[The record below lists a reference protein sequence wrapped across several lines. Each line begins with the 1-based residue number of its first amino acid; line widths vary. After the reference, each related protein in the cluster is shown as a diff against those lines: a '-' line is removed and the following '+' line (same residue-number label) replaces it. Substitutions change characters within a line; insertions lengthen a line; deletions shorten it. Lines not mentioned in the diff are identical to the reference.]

1 MSKISESDLLVLQAL
16 RVKGFVDTE
25 AVAETVGLSQ
35 EDTLN
40 MLNQFAEE
48 GRVSYR
54 EGRMVGWMI
63 TSEGRS
69 YGEQLLANEVDSLG
83 IRLEIETSY
92 KEFSRLNNDFKEY
105 WSYQIEKRKAP
116 SDEELKYLIED
127 AVKIR
132 TRSDVPLGIYL
143 SGGLDSTILTYLVKP
158 QHTWTVGFK
167 ELNEFNWGRLAADD
181 LGSQHHETLVDKET
195 FVDVAKKM
203 IASRKEPLC
212 VPNEVLIYLM
222 KWANAVLYR

>member
-1 MSKISESDLLVLQAL
+1 MSKISESDLLVLQTL

-40 MLNQFAEE
+40 ILNQFAEE

-92 KEFSRLNNDFKEY
+92 KEFSRLNNDFKELCTDWQLKPSLDASEVGQVLNDHSDPDY
-105 WSYQIEKRKAP
+105 DKGVIDRLVELDKQAQPVCASLAEQLERFSSYGSRFTHALEMVLKGDTDWIAKPMIE
-116 SDEELKYLIED
+116 SYHTVWFELHENFFS
-127 AVKIR
+127 
-132 TRSDVPLGIYL
+132 TLGIDRA
-143 SGGLDSTILTYLVKP
+143 SEST
-158 QHTWTVGFK
+158 
-167 ELNEFNWGRLAADD
+167 
-181 LGSQHHETLVDKET
+181 
-195 FVDVAKKM
+195 
-203 IASRKEPLC
+203 
-212 VPNEVLIYLM
+212 
-222 KWANAVLYR
+222 

>member
-25 AVAETVGLSQ
+25 AVAETVCLSQ

-40 MLNQFAEE
+40 ILNQFAEE

-92 KEFSRLNNDFKEY
+92 KEFSRLNNDFKELCTDWQLKPSLDASEVGQVLNDHSDPDY
-105 WSYQIEKRKAP
+105 DKGVIDRLVELDKQAQPVCASLAEQLERFSSYGSRFTHALEMVLKGDTDWIAKPMIE
-116 SDEELKYLIED
+116 SYHTVWFELHENFFS
-127 AVKIR
+127 
-132 TRSDVPLGIYL
+132 TLGIDRA
-143 SGGLDSTILTYLVKP
+143 SEST
-158 QHTWTVGFK
+158 
-167 ELNEFNWGRLAADD
+167 
-181 LGSQHHETLVDKET
+181 
-195 FVDVAKKM
+195 
-203 IASRKEPLC
+203 
-212 VPNEVLIYLM
+212 
-222 KWANAVLYR
+222 

>member
-83 IRLEIETSY
+83 IRLEIGTSY
-92 KEFSRLNNDFKEY
+92 KEFSRLNNDFKELCTDWQLKPSPDASEVEQVLNDHSDPDY
-105 WSYQIEKRKAP
+105 DKGVIDRLVELDKQAQPVCASLAEQLERFSSYGSRFTHALEMVLKGDTDWIAKPMIE
-116 SDEELKYLIED
+116 SYHTVWFELHENFFS
-127 AVKIR
+127 
-132 TRSDVPLGIYL
+132 TLGIDRA
-143 SGGLDSTILTYLVKP
+143 SEST
-158 QHTWTVGFK
+158 
-167 ELNEFNWGRLAADD
+167 
-181 LGSQHHETLVDKET
+181 
-195 FVDVAKKM
+195 
-203 IASRKEPLC
+203 
-212 VPNEVLIYLM
+212 
-222 KWANAVLYR
+222 

>member
-16 RVKGFVDTE
+16 RVKGLVDTE

-92 KEFSRLNNDFKEY
+92 KEFSRLNNDFKELCTDWQLKPSLDASEVGQVLNDHSDPDY
-105 WSYQIEKRKAP
+105 DKGVIDRLVELDKQSQPVCASLAEQLERFSSYGSRFTHALEMVLKGDTDWIAKPMIE
-116 SDEELKYLIED
+116 SYHTVWFELHENFFS
-127 AVKIR
+127 
-132 TRSDVPLGIYL
+132 TLGIDRA
-143 SGGLDSTILTYLVKP
+143 SEST
-158 QHTWTVGFK
+158 
-167 ELNEFNWGRLAADD
+167 
-181 LGSQHHETLVDKET
+181 
-195 FVDVAKKM
+195 
-203 IASRKEPLC
+203 
-212 VPNEVLIYLM
+212 
-222 KWANAVLYR
+222 

>member
-1 MSKISESDLLVLQAL
+1 MSKISESDLLVLQTL

-92 KEFSRLNNDFKEY
+92 KEFSRLNNDFKELCTDWQLKPSLDASGVEQVLNDHSDPDY
-105 WSYQIEKRKAP
+105 DKGVIDRLVELDKQAQPVCASLAEQLERFSSY
-116 SDEELKYLIED
+116 
-127 AVKIR
+127 
-132 TRSDVPLGIYL
+132 
-143 SGGLDSTILTYLVKP
+143 
-158 QHTWTVGFK
+158 
-167 ELNEFNWGRLAADD
+167 
-181 LGSQHHETLVDKET
+181 GSRFTHAL
-195 FVDVAKKM
+195 
-203 IASRKEPLC
+203 
-212 VPNEVLIYLM
+212 
-222 KWANAVLYR
+222 

>member
-92 KEFSRLNNDFKEY
+92 KEFSRLNNDFKELCTDWQLKPSLDASEVGQVLNDHSDPEY
-105 WSYQIEKRKAP
+105 DKGVIDRLVELDKQAQPVCASLAEQLERFSSYGSRFTHALEMVLKGDTDWIAKPMIE
-116 SDEELKYLIED
+116 SYHTVWFELHENFFS
-127 AVKIR
+127 
-132 TRSDVPLGIYL
+132 TLGIDRA
-143 SGGLDSTILTYLVKP
+143 SEST
-158 QHTWTVGFK
+158 
-167 ELNEFNWGRLAADD
+167 
-181 LGSQHHETLVDKET
+181 
-195 FVDVAKKM
+195 
-203 IASRKEPLC
+203 
-212 VPNEVLIYLM
+212 
-222 KWANAVLYR
+222 

>member
-1 MSKISESDLLVLQAL
+1 MSKISESDLLVLQTL

-25 AVAETVGLSQ
+25 AVAETVCLSQ

-40 MLNQFAEE
+40 ILNQFAEE

-92 KEFSRLNNDFKEY
+92 KEFSRLNNDFKELCTDWQLKPSLDASEVGQVLNDHSDPDY
-105 WSYQIEKRKAP
+105 DKGVIDRLVELDKQAQPVCASLAEQLERFSSYGSRFTHALEMVLKGDTDWIAKPMIE
-116 SDEELKYLIED
+116 SYHTVWFELHENFFS
-127 AVKIR
+127 
-132 TRSDVPLGIYL
+132 TLGIDRA
-143 SGGLDSTILTYLVKP
+143 SEST
-158 QHTWTVGFK
+158 
-167 ELNEFNWGRLAADD
+167 
-181 LGSQHHETLVDKET
+181 
-195 FVDVAKKM
+195 
-203 IASRKEPLC
+203 
-212 VPNEVLIYLM
+212 
-222 KWANAVLYR
+222 

>member
-92 KEFSRLNNDFKEY
+92 KEFSRLNNDFKELCTDWQLKPSLDASEVGQVLNDHSDPDY
-105 WSYQIEKRKAP
+105 DKGVIDRLVELDKQSQPVCASLAEQLERFSSYGSRFTHALEMVLKGDTDWIAKPMIE
-116 SDEELKYLIED
+116 SYHTVWFELHENFFS
-127 AVKIR
+127 
-132 TRSDVPLGIYL
+132 TLGIDRA
-143 SGGLDSTILTYLVKP
+143 SEST
-158 QHTWTVGFK
+158 
-167 ELNEFNWGRLAADD
+167 
-181 LGSQHHETLVDKET
+181 
-195 FVDVAKKM
+195 
-203 IASRKEPLC
+203 
-212 VPNEVLIYLM
+212 
-222 KWANAVLYR
+222 

>member
-92 KEFSRLNNDFKEY
+92 KEFSRLNNDFKELCTDWQLKPSLDASGVEKVLNDHSDPDY
-105 WSYQIEKRKAP
+105 DKGVIDRLVELDKQAQPVCASLAEQLERFSSYGSRFTHALEMVLKGDTDWIAKPMIE
-116 SDEELKYLIED
+116 SYHTVWFELHENFFS
-127 AVKIR
+127 
-132 TRSDVPLGIYL
+132 TLGIDRA
-143 SGGLDSTILTYLVKP
+143 SEST
-158 QHTWTVGFK
+158 
-167 ELNEFNWGRLAADD
+167 
-181 LGSQHHETLVDKET
+181 
-195 FVDVAKKM
+195 
-203 IASRKEPLC
+203 
-212 VPNEVLIYLM
+212 
-222 KWANAVLYR
+222 

>member
-1 MSKISESDLLVLQAL
+1 MSKISESDLLVLQTL

-92 KEFSRLNNDFKEY
+92 KEFSRLNNDFKELCTDWQLKPSLDASEVGQVLNDHSDPDY
-105 WSYQIEKRKAP
+105 DKGVIDRLVELDKQAQPVCASLAEQLERFSSYGSRFTHALEMVLKGDTDWIAKPMIE
-116 SDEELKYLIED
+116 SYHTVWFELHENFFS
-127 AVKIR
+127 
-132 TRSDVPLGIYL
+132 TLGIDRA
-143 SGGLDSTILTYLVKP
+143 SEST
-158 QHTWTVGFK
+158 
-167 ELNEFNWGRLAADD
+167 
-181 LGSQHHETLVDKET
+181 
-195 FVDVAKKM
+195 
-203 IASRKEPLC
+203 
-212 VPNEVLIYLM
+212 
-222 KWANAVLYR
+222 